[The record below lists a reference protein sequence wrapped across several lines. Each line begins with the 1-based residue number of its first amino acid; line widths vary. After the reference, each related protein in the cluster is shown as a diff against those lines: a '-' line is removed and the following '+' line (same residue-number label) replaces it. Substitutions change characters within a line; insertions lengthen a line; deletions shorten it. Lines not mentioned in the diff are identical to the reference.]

1 MFRVDSGVIK
11 TAPAK
16 SSQSKGESGLQRAA
30 GPPTDTGGWLC
41 PRSPSPCVAQHAL
54 ASAKPTALAFGDE
67 GPDVS
72 WCAGG
77 ARPASG
83 VPYAPSLAGFPW
95 RRAPLRTFLVL
106 LMNQNVLW
114 VMKTIWLPHAR
125 PLGEPVV
132 LGVPSVSLRGAASA
146 RFPWWP
152 GNPCGRRGRRPV
164 HLSARV
170 CRRRQSPDVAAEDK
184 AGLFPE
190 TAETIFGFNEMNPFL
205 GKLRPFSE
213 ETRLSQ
219 ETHSP
224 SLRDGVEV
232 SGEGQRMGSTELA
245 AEASLLGSPQ
255 RCPRP
260 QKTPA
265 GPPGPG

>member
-30 GPPTDTGGWLC
+30 GPPTATGGWLC
-41 PRSPSPCVAQHAL
+41 PRCPLPVRRTACFGVRQTHGTCVWGRGTGRELVRGRRPPSQRGPLRSFVGGVPL
-54 ASAKPTALAFGDE
+54 ASRSLAHIS
-67 GPDVS
+67 GPSNESKRLVGYENHM
-72 WCAGG
+72 AAPRAP
-77 ARPASG
+77 ARGASG
-83 VPYAPSLAGFPW
+83 FRGPLGVAPGGSERPISLVAW
-95 RRAPLRTFLVL
+95 EPLR
-106 LMNQNVLW
+106 Q
-114 VMKTIWLPHAR
+114 
-125 PLGEPVV
+125 
-132 LGVPSVSLRGAASA
+132 
-146 RFPWWP
+146 
-152 GNPCGRRGRRPV
+152 RGRRPV

-224 SLRDGVEV
+224 SLRGGAEV
-232 SGEGQRMGSTELA
+232 LGEGQRMGSTELA

-255 RCPRP
+255 RRPRP

>member
-1 MFRVDSGVIK
+1 MRRTACFGVRQTHGTCVWGRGTGRELVRGRRPPSQRGPLRSFVGGVPLASRSLAHISGPSNESKRLVGYENHMAAPR
-11 TAPAK
+11 APAR
-16 SSQSKGESGLQRAA
+16 G
-30 GPPTDTGGWLC
+30 
-41 PRSPSPCVAQHAL
+41 
-54 ASAKPTALAFGDE
+54 
-67 GPDVS
+67 
-72 WCAGG
+72 
-77 ARPASG
+77 ASG
-83 VPYAPSLAGFPW
+83 FRGPFGVAPGGSERPISLVAW
-95 RRAPLRTFLVL
+95 EPLR
-106 LMNQNVLW
+106 Q
-114 VMKTIWLPHAR
+114 
-125 PLGEPVV
+125 
-132 LGVPSVSLRGAASA
+132 
-146 RFPWWP
+146 
-152 GNPCGRRGRRPV
+152 RGRRPV

-224 SLRDGVEV
+224 SLRGGAEV

-255 RCPRP
+255 RRPRP